1 MDIIKKYFPNLTPE
15 QQQQFSTMLRLY
27 PEWNEKINVIS
38 RKDIENLEVNH
49 ILHSMALAR
58 FVQFVPG
65 TTVMDL
71 GTGGGFPGI
80 PLAIVSGREVTLVE
94 SVGKKASLLNSFTDG
109 LNLAGRVRVYSGRAE
124 QLAQEKPGYFSVIT
138 ARALSSLPSLM
149 ELASPLLCQDGL
161 LVCYKSSDIDEE
173 IEATRAIQEKLAM
186 YLVGK
191 REFMLSDEDTRRSIV
206 VYRKDGEPLVKLP
219 RREGQAQ
226 RKPYKK

>member
-1 MDIIKKYFPNLTPE
+1 MQPDA
-15 QQQQFSTMLRLY
+15 QQEALLKQHLEM
-27 PEWNEKINVIS
+27 VIEANKRTNITRIDDFDQGWLLHVEDS
-38 RKDIENLEVNH
+38 LAGADEV
-49 ILHSMALAR
+49 SSAPAGPLA
-58 FVQFVPG
+58 
-65 TTVMDL
+65 DL
-71 GTGGGFPGI
+71 GSGAGFPGI

>member
-1 MDIIKKYFPNLTPE
+1 MQPDA
-15 QQQQFSTMLRLY
+15 QQEALLKQHLEM
-27 PEWNEKINVIS
+27 VIEANKRTNITRIDDFDQGWLLHVEDS
-38 RKDIENLEVNH
+38 LAGADEV
-49 ILHSMALAR
+49 SSAPAGP
-58 FVQFVPG
+58 FA
-65 TTVMDL
+65 DL
-71 GTGGGFPGI
+71 GSGAGFPGI

-94 SVGKKASLLNSFTDG
+94 SVGKKASLLNSFADG

>member
-1 MDIIKKYFPNLTPE
+1 MQLSP
-15 QQQQFSTMLRLY
+15 QQEEALRKHLHM
-27 PEWNEKINVIS
+27 VIEANKRTHITRIDDFDQGWLLHVEDS
-38 RKDIENLEVNH
+38 LAGADEV
-49 ILHSMALAR
+49 SSAPAGPLA
-58 FVQFVPG
+58 
-65 TTVMDL
+65 DL
-71 GTGGGFPGI
+71 GSGAGFPGI

-94 SVGKKASLLNSFTDG
+94 SVGKKASLLNSFADG